1 MAATIP
7 DRELIIQGDRR
18 YTYAEIIE
26 RAQRLA
32 AYLHSRGLGCHTERS
47 DLEGH
52 EAGQDLVGLYA
63 YNGNE
68 FVEALIGAFGARVAP
83 FNVNF
88 RYVKSELQYL
98 LADSGATAL
107 IYHAAFAPRVAE
119 VLPDLPQLRVLIQI
133 ADDSGNALLDGAV
146 DYESVINSD
155 YPTPTVQ
162 HSPDDLYVLYT
173 GGTTGM
179 PKGVLWRQHDIFMT
193 SFGGRNL
200 MTGEPADSLDEIA
213 ARVAEGVGTK
223 LMILPPLIHGAA
235 QWSVMT
241 ALTTGQTVVFPSV
254 VDHLDADDAV
264 RAIEREKVMAVTVV
278 GDAMARPLVAAIEKG
293 IADVSS
299 LAVVANGGA
308 LLTPFVK
315 QRLIDVLPNAIVVD
329 GVGSSET
336 GAQMHH
342 MSTSGTVSTGT
353 FNAGPDT
360 FVAAENL
367 GSLLPPGHDGMGWL
381 AQRGFVPL
389 GYKGDAAKTAATF
402 PVIEG
407 VRYAV
412 PGDRARHRDDGCI
425 ELLGRDSVTINS
437 GGEKIFVEEV
447 ETAIA
452 SHPAVVDVVVTG
464 RPSERW
470 GQEVV
475 AVVALADGA
484 NAEAAELITMPA
496 RHWPDTSCPR
506 RSFSGPRSSAV
517 RPAKP
522 TTGGPASK
530 RSTSPRHDRRRC
542 AGRPATTLGRVGR
555 QRLRGRTRYLSN
567 RCRSRVSTIG

>member
-1 MAATIP
+1 MSDTATQFTVPAVAGAVAATIG
-7 DRELIIQGDRR
+7 DRELIIQGERR
-18 YTYAEIIE
+18 YTYAEILE
-26 RAQRLA
+26 RSNRLA
-32 AYLHSRGLGCHTERS
+32 GYLHSRGLGCHTERS
-47 DLEGH
+47 TLAGH
-52 EAGQDLVGLYA
+52 EVGQDLLGLYA

-68 FVEALIGAFGARVAP
+68 FVEALLGSFAARVAP

-107 IYHAAFAPRVAE
+107 IYHAAFAPRLAE
-119 VLPDLPQLRVLIQI
+119 ILPDLPQLRVLIQI

-146 DYESVINSD
+146 DYESIIESSS
-155 YPTPTVQ
+155 PTSPVAY
-162 HSPDDLYVLYT
+162 SPDDLYVLYT

-193 SFGGRNL
+193 SFGGRNI
-200 MTGEPADSLDEIA
+200 MTGETVGSTDEIV
-213 ARVAEGVGTK
+213 ARVAAGPGTK
-223 LMILPPLIHGAA
+223 VLILPPLIHGAA

-241 ALTTGQTVVFPSV
+241 AITTGQTLVFPAV
-254 VDHLDADDAV
+254 VDHLDAVDVV
-264 RAIEREKVMAVTVV
+264 RTIEREKVMTVTVV

-308 LLTPFVK
+308 LLTPYVK
-315 QRLIDVLPNAIVVD
+315 ERLIEVLPNAMVVD

-336 GAQMHH
+336 GGQMSHL
-342 MSTSGTVSTGT
+342 SVAGAVSTGT

-360 FVAAENL
+360 FVAAEDL
-367 GSLLPPGHDGMGWL
+367 GSILAPGHEGMGWL
-381 AQRGFVPL
+381 AQRGYVPL
-389 GYKGDAAKTAATF
+389 GYKGDAAKTASTF
-402 PVIEG
+402 PVIDG

-412 PGDRARHRDDGCI
+412 PGDRARHRADGVI

-452 SHPAVVDVVVTG
+452 SHPAVADVVVTG

-475 AVVALADGA
+475 AVVALADDACVDAG
-484 NAEAAELITMPA
+484 ELTAHAGKSLA
-496 RHWPDTSCPR
+496 RYKLPKAVIFRPVIE
-506 RSFSGPRSSAV
+506 RSPSGKADYRWAREQAV
-517 RPAKP
+517 SE
-522 TTGGPASK
+522 G
-530 RSTSPRHDRRRC
+530 
-542 AGRPATTLGRVGR
+542 
-555 QRLRGRTRYLSN
+555 
-567 RCRSRVSTIG
+567 

>member
-1 MAATIP
+1 MSDTATQFTVPAVAGAVAATIG
-7 DRELIIQGDRR
+7 DRELIIQGERR
-18 YTYAEIIE
+18 YTYAEILE
-26 RAQRLA
+26 RSNRLA
-32 AYLHSRGLGCHTERS
+32 GYLHSRGLGCHTERS
-47 DLEGH
+47 TLAGH
-52 EAGQDLVGLYA
+52 EVGQDLLGLYA

-68 FVEALIGAFGARVAP
+68 FVEALLGSFAARVAP

-107 IYHAAFAPRVAE
+107 IYHAAFAPRLAE
-119 VLPDLPQLRVLIQI
+119 ILPDLPQLRVLIQI

-146 DYESVINSD
+146 DYESIIESSS
-155 YPTPTVQ
+155 PTSPVAY
-162 HSPDDLYVLYT
+162 SPDDLYVLYT

-193 SFGGRNL
+193 SFGGRNI
-200 MTGEPADSLDEIA
+200 MTGEPFGSVDEIVA
-213 ARVAEGVGTK
+213 AVAAAAEAPPNK

-241 ALTTGQTVVFPSV
+241 AITTGQTVVFPSV
-254 VDHLDADDAV
+254 VDHLDAEDVV
-264 RAIEREKVMAVTVV
+264 RTIEREKVMTVTVV

-299 LAVVANGGA
+299 LVVVANGGA

-315 QRLIDVLPNAIVVD
+315 QRLIEVLPNAIVLD

-342 MSTSGTVSTGT
+342 MSTSGAVSTGT

-360 FVAAENL
+360 FVAAEDH
-367 GSLLPPGHDGMGWL
+367 GSILQPGHDGMGWL
-381 AQRGFVPL
+381 AQRGYVPL

-402 PVIEG
+402 PVIDG

-412 PGDRARHRDDGCI
+412 PGDRARHRADGVV

-452 SHPAVVDVVVTG
+452 SHPAVADVVVTG

-475 AVVALADGA
+475 AVVSIAD
-484 NAEAAELITMPA
+484 EARADARELIEHAAKTLA
-496 RHWPDTSCPR
+496 RYKLPKAIVFRTTIV
-506 RSFSGPRSSAV
+506 RSPSGKADYRWAREQAV
-517 RPAKP
+517 N
-522 TTGGPASK
+522 G
-530 RSTSPRHDRRRC
+530 
-542 AGRPATTLGRVGR
+542 
-555 QRLRGRTRYLSN
+555 
-567 RCRSRVSTIG
+567 

>member
-1 MAATIP
+1 MSTTATQFTVPAVAKAVAAAIG
-7 DRELIIQGDRR
+7 DRELLVQGDQR
-18 YTYAEIIE
+18 YSYAETVE
-26 RAQRLA
+26 RSNHLA

-47 DLEGH
+47 ALAGH
-52 EAGQDLVGLYA
+52 EVGQDLLGLYA

-68 FVEALIGAFGARVAP
+68 FVEALLGAFQARVAP

-88 RYVKSELQYL
+88 RYVKNELAYL
-98 LADSGATAL
+98 LADAGATAL
-107 IYHAAFAPRVAE
+107 LYHATFAHRVAE
-119 VLPDLPQLRVLIQI
+119 VLPELPRLRVLIQI
-133 ADDSGNALLDGAV
+133 ADNSGNELIHGAV
-146 DYESVINSD
+146 DYEAAIALGARR
-155 YPTPTVQ
+155 PWPEPQ

-193 SFGGRNL
+193 SFGGRNI
-200 MTGEPADSLDEIA
+200 MTGEPANSVEEIA
-213 ARVAEGVGTK
+213 TRVAEGPGTK

-241 ALTTGQTVVFPSV
+241 ALTSGQSVVFPTV
-254 VDHLDADDAV
+254 VDHLDADEVV
-264 RAIEREKVMAVTVV
+264 RTIEREKVSVVTVV

-293 IADVSS
+293 VADVSS

-315 QRLIDVLPNAIVVD
+315 QRLIDVLPNAIVID

-342 MSTSGTVSTGT
+342 MSTSGAVSTGN

-360 FVAAENL
+360 FVAAEDL
-367 GSLLPPGHDGMGWL
+367 GEILQPGHDGNGWL
-381 AQRGFVPL
+381 AQRGYVPL
-389 GYKGDAAKTAATF
+389 GYKGDAAKTAKTF
-402 PVIEG
+402 PIIDG

-412 PGDRARHRDDGCI
+412 PGDRARHHLEGHI

-452 SHPAVVDVVVTG
+452 SHPAVADVVVTG

-475 AVVALADGA
+475 AVVALA
-484 NAEAAELITMPA
+484 EAADASADELVAHAAKSLA
-496 RHWPDTSCPR
+496 RYKLPKAVVFRPVIE
-506 RSFSGPRSSAV
+506 RSPSGKADYRWAREQAV
-517 RPAKP
+517 
-522 TTGGPASK
+522 S
-530 RSTSPRHDRRRC
+530 D
-542 AGRPATTLGRVGR
+542 
-555 QRLRGRTRYLSN
+555 
-567 RCRSRVSTIG
+567 

>member
-1 MAATIP
+1 MTDTATQFTVPAVAKAVAAAIP
-7 DRELIIQGDRR
+7 GRELLIQGGQRHS
-18 YTYAEIIE
+18 YAQVIE
-26 RAQRLA
+26 RSNRLA

-47 DLEGH
+47 VLAGH
-52 EAGQDLVGLYA
+52 AVGQDLLGIYA

-68 FVEALIGAFGARVAP
+68 FIEALLGTFGARVAP

-107 IYHAAFAPRVAE
+107 IYHSAFAPRVAE

-133 ADDSGNALLDGAV
+133 ADDSGNDLVYGAV
-146 DYESVINSD
+146 DYETIVASSS
-155 YPTPTVQ
+155 PAPPPMQ
-162 HSPDDLYVLYT
+162 PSPDDLYVLYT

-200 MTGEPADSLDEIA
+200 MTGEPFGSVDEIA
-213 ARVAEGVGTK
+213 AGVVAGPGTK

-241 ALTTGQTVVFPSV
+241 AITTGQSVVLGSV

-264 RAIEREKVMAVTVV
+264 RTIERERVSVVTVV

-315 QRLIDVLPNAIVVD
+315 QRLIEALPNAMVVD

-336 GAQMHH
+336 GSQMHH
-342 MSTSGTVSTGT
+342 MSMSGAVSTGT

-360 FVAAENL
+360 FVAAEDL
-367 GSLLPPGHDGMGWL
+367 TAILQPGHDGMGWL
-381 AQRGFVPL
+381 AQRGYVPL

-402 PVIEG
+402 PVIDG

-412 PGDRARHRDDGCI
+412 PGDRARHRADSSI

-452 SHPAVVDVVVTG
+452 SHPAVADVVVTG

-475 AVVALADGA
+475 AVVALAEGA
-484 NAEAAELITMPA
+484 DASVDELVAHAAQSLA
-496 RHWPDTSCPR
+496 RYKLPKAIVFRTVIE
-506 RSFSGPRSSAV
+506 RSPSGKADYRWAREQAV
-517 RPAKP
+517 N
-522 TTGGPASK
+522 G
-530 RSTSPRHDRRRC
+530 
-542 AGRPATTLGRVGR
+542 
-555 QRLRGRTRYLSN
+555 
-567 RCRSRVSTIG
+567 

>member
-1 MAATIP
+1 MSDTATQFTVPAVAGAVAATIG
-7 DRELIIQGDRR
+7 DRELIIQGERR
-18 YTYAEIIE
+18 YTYAEILE
-26 RAQRLA
+26 RSNRLA
-32 AYLHSRGLGCHTERS
+32 GYLHSRGLGCHTERS
-47 DLEGH
+47 TLAGH
-52 EAGQDLVGLYA
+52 EVGQDLLGLYA

-68 FVEALIGAFGARVAP
+68 FVEALLGSFAARVAP

-107 IYHAAFAPRVAE
+107 IYHAAFAPRLAE
-119 VLPDLPQLRVLIQI
+119 ILPDLPQLRVLIQI

-146 DYESVINSD
+146 DYESIIESSS
-155 YPTPTVQ
+155 PTSPVA

-193 SFGGRNL
+193 SFGGRNI
-200 MTGEPADSLDEIA
+200 MTGETVGSTDEIV
-213 ARVAEGVGTK
+213 ARVAAGPGTK
-223 LMILPPLIHGAA
+223 VLILPPLIHGAA

-241 ALTTGQTVVFPSV
+241 AITTGQTLVFPAV
-254 VDHLDADDAV
+254 VDHLDAEDVV
-264 RAIEREKVMAVTVV
+264 RTIEREKVMTVTVV

-308 LLTPFVK
+308 LLTPYVK
-315 QRLIDVLPNAIVVD
+315 ERLIDVLPNAMVVD

-336 GAQMHH
+336 GGQMSHL
-342 MSTSGTVSTGT
+342 SVAGAVSTGT

-360 FVAAENL
+360 FVAAEDL
-367 GSLLPPGHDGMGWL
+367 GSILAPGHKGMGWL
-381 AQRGFVPL
+381 AQRGYVPL
-389 GYKGDAAKTAATF
+389 GYKGDAAKTASTF
-402 PVIEG
+402 PVIDG

-412 PGDRARHRDDGCI
+412 PGDRARHRADGVI

-452 SHPAVVDVVVTG
+452 SHPAVADVVVTG

-475 AVVALADGA
+475 AVVALADDACVDAG
-484 NAEAAELITMPA
+484 ELTAHAGKSLA
-496 RHWPDTSCPR
+496 RYKLPKAVIFRPVIE
-506 RSFSGPRSSAV
+506 RSPSGKADYRWAREQAV
-517 RPAKP
+517 SE
-522 TTGGPASK
+522 G
-530 RSTSPRHDRRRC
+530 
-542 AGRPATTLGRVGR
+542 
-555 QRLRGRTRYLSN
+555 
-567 RCRSRVSTIG
+567 

>member
-1 MAATIP
+1 MSVSATQFTVPTVAEAVAAAIGE
-7 DRELIIQGDRR
+7 RELIIQGERR
-18 YTYAEIIE
+18 YTYAETVE
-26 RAQRLA
+26 RSNRLA

-47 DLEGH
+47 ALAGH
-52 EAGQDLVGLYA
+52 EVGQDLVGLYA

-68 FVEALIGAFGARVAP
+68 FVEALLGAFAARVAP

-88 RYVKSELQYL
+88 RYVKTELRYL

-119 VLPDLPQLRVLIQI
+119 VLPELPALKVLIQI
-133 ADDSGNALLDGAV
+133 ADESGNALLDGAV
-146 DYESVINSD
+146 DYESAIQSA
-155 YPTPTVQ
+155 PPPAPVQ

-200 MTGEPADSLDEIA
+200 MTGECVSSIDEIT
-213 ARVAEGVGTK
+213 ARVAANPGNK
-223 LMILPPLIHGAA
+223 LLILPPLIHGAA
-235 QWSVMT
+235 QWSVMM
-241 ALTTGQTVVFPSV
+241 AITTGQTLVFPTV
-254 VDHLDADDAV
+254 VDHLDADDVV
-264 RAIEREKVMAVTVV
+264 RTIEREQVAAVTVV
-278 GDAMARPLVAAIEKG
+278 GDAMARPLLAAIEKG
-293 IADVSS
+293 IADVSP
-299 LAVVANGGA
+299 LAVIANGGA
-308 LLTPFVK
+308 LLTPYVK
-315 QRLIDVLPNAIVVD
+315 ERLVEALPNVMVVD

-336 GAQMHH
+336 GAQMSHL
-342 MSTSGTVSTGT
+342 STNGAVSTGT

-360 FVAAENL
+360 FVAAEDL
-367 GSLLPPGHDGMGWL
+367 GSLLQPGHDGMGWL
-381 AQRGFVPL
+381 AQRGYVPL

-402 PVIEG
+402 PVIDG

-412 PGDRARHRDDGCI
+412 PGDRARHREDGRI

-452 SHPAVVDVVVTG
+452 SHPAVADVVVTG

-475 AVVALADGA
+475 AVVALADA
-484 NAEAAELITMPA
+484 ARADAEELIAHAGKSLA
-496 RHWPDTSCPR
+496 RYKLPKAVVFR
-506 RSFSGPRSSAV
+506 GVIERSPSGKADYRWAREQAV
-517 RPAKP
+517 QEA
-522 TTGGPASK
+522 
-530 RSTSPRHDRRRC
+530 
-542 AGRPATTLGRVGR
+542 
-555 QRLRGRTRYLSN
+555 
-567 RCRSRVSTIG
+567 